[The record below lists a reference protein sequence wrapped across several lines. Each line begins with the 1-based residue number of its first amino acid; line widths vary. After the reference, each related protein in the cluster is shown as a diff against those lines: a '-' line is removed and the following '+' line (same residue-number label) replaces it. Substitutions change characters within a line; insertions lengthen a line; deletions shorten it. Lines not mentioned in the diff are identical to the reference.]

1 MQNDAPGQHSA
12 SERISLHPRVTA
24 SQLARIHQ
32 TVPQELRDRRIW
44 VIADRSDGGKGKSCK
59 IPLSV
64 HAPGAAKR
72 ASSTD
77 PSTWMTFREAMA
89 MAQADDRAMSLGI
102 MLHDQGMVAIDL
114 DHVRVCV
121 DGVWQLTVAAREL
134 VARLPPTWSEV
145 SPGRDGAHLFYWGA
159 KPVGFRTVAKDA
171 LGDGTAIE
179 CYDKGRYIT
188 VTGYALD
195 DEAPPVGIADAH
207 SLHALEPY
215 LGTVQPPT
223 ERESEHGDQEIDI
236 ELLHSALKAID
247 PDCTRD
253 DWLRVGMA
261 LHNVEDGYRMWVDW
275 SRQCEELY
283 DAVDQQKAWESFNQ
297 PFEGERPGFGTLCW
311 LADQHY
317 GSPGWRPVVNPFDKI
332 EDKSDVAAPLIMQGG
347 DFRAWMGTASFL
359 VDQLLPER
367 GLAELFGPPEG
378 GKSLMAMHLA
388 VSVASGA
395 DLFLGQEIEREGPV
409 LYLIGEDATGIAA
422 RFVAECEQQGVDPT
436 TCPVFFG
443 TRPASLSEGEDAAMW
458 ARDLLQIL
466 QGEVPAL
473 VIVDT
478 LAMNF
483 GTGDENSAKDMQ
495 AFIGNCLQL
504 SQVLRSLVMCV
515 HHTGVSATERGRGS
529 SALPAAMDAT
539 FKVEKNEQAP
549 HLAADAAV
557 FSDVSSGPV
566 STEVE
571 IVLKPRKAK
580 NWQRLKPLAA
590 QMMVHEVGKRANG
603 QPETAAALRWQSE
616 GPMEPDLPVADQ
628 EEAVVMRAI
637 LEAVASGGASSR
649 SAIAQLVPVSD
660 RYLRRVLDLCA
671 TAESDG
677 GWGLLT
683 ATGQTRYRKYEMN
696 DKARKLLMVDSLDSL
711 M

>member
-1 MQNDAPGQHSA
+1 
-12 SERISLHPRVTA
+12 
-24 SQLARIHQ
+24 
-32 TVPQELRDRRIW
+32 
-44 VIADRSDGGKGKSCK
+44 
-59 IPLSV
+59 
-64 HAPGAAKR
+64 
-72 ASSTD
+72 
-77 PSTWMTFREAMA
+77 

-102 MLHDQGMVAIDL
+102 MLHDQGIVAIDL
-114 DHVRVCV
+114 DHVREVV
-121 DGVWQLTVAAREL
+121 DGEWQLTTAAREL
-134 VARLPPTWSEV
+134 ITRLPQTWSEV

-171 LGDGTAIE
+171 LGEGTAIE

-223 ERESEHGDQEIDI
+223 ERETDYADQEIDI
-236 ELLHSALKAID
+236 ELLHAALKAID

-261 LHNVEDGYRMWVDW
+261 LHTVEDGWRLWDEW
-275 SRQCEELY
+275 SRQCGELY
-283 DAVDQQKAWESFNQ
+283 DATDQQKVWESFNQ

-332 EDKSDVAAPLIMQGG
+332 EDNKPDVAAPLIMQGG
-347 DFRAWMGTASFL
+347 DFRDWMGTASFL
-359 VDQLLPER
+359 VDELLPER
-367 GLAELFGPPEG
+367 GLAELFGPPEC

-395 DLFLGQEIEREGPV
+395 DRFLGQEIEREGPV
-409 LYLIGEDATGIAA
+409 LYLVGEDATGIAA
-422 RFVAECEQQGVDPT
+422 RFVAECMQQGVDPA

-443 TRPASLSEGEDAAMW
+443 TRPASLSEAEDAAMW
-458 ARDLLQIL
+458 AQSLLQVL
-466 QGEVPAL
+466 RGETPAL
-473 VIVDT
+473 VIIDT

-483 GTGDENSAKDMQ
+483 GSGDESSTKDMQ
-495 AFIGNCLQL
+495 AFIVNCLQL
-504 SQVLRSLVMCV
+504 SQVLRSLVMCI
-515 HHTGVSATERGRGS
+515 HHTGVAATERGRGS

-539 FKVEKNEQAP
+539 FKVDKNEQAP
-549 HLAADAAV
+549 HLSADADV
-557 FSDVSSGPV
+557 FGDAPSAAKPTD
-566 STEVE
+566 VE

-603 QPETAAALRWQSE
+603 QPETAAALRWQAE

-628 EEAVVMRAI
+628 EEAVVMRSI
-637 LEAVASGGASSR
+637 LEAVQGGASSR
-649 SAIAQLVPVSD
+649 AAIAQLVPVSD
-660 RYLRRVLDLCA
+660 RYLRRVLELCA
-671 TAESDG
+671 TDPADG
-677 GWGLLT
+677 GWGLL
-683 ATGQTRYRKYEMN
+683 AVSGQTRYRKYEMT
-696 DKARKLLMVDSLDSL
+696 DKARKLLLVDSLDEL